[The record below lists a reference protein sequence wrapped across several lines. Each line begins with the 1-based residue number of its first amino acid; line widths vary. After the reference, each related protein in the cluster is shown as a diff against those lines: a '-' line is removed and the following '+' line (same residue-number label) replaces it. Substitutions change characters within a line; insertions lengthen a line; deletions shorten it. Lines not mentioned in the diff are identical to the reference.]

1 MEASLRQVDEAEA
14 ERPLAFDRE
23 SGMLT
28 GAGVLDRVAVLA
40 LQAGSILTRHYGH
53 RGYRLGCKAVA
64 NLVTERDVVVRL
76 NGDADFAFPF
86 CDGYWS
92 RTLNRNY
99 DYEEEIEAF
108 LRSASDVRYS
118 LVDCGANFGYW
129 SVLASSRPFGGQATL
144 AIEASRENAKR
155 LARNARLNGG
165 RFRWLNAAVGEASG
179 GFARITGARHEAFGT
194 LALAENEPEAVP
206 IVSLDGLAADGLI
219 DAALPV
225 VIKLDVEGVEIEA
238 LAGAAKLL
246 RRDCVVICEEHG
258 LDRSMASHATS
269 STNCPCMFSCSIPNC
284 AISSDWMAAN
294 ASTGSRSTR
303 GSATTSS
310 LPPAHRGK
318 SGCSRQPGGVDDCFV
333 AACRFAASGGLA
345 RVSIRN
351 SRDGGS
357 SPPVRGDVIARKCR
371 RCDERS
377 VML

>member
-118 LVDCGANFGYW
+118 FVDCGANFGYW

-258 LDRSMASHATS
+258 LDRSHGITRHLIDELSLHVFVFDPELCHFIRLDGVERLDRIKKHAWVGYNVFATS
-269 STNCPCMFSCSIPNC
+269 STS
-284 AISSDWMAAN
+284 WEERLLAA
-294 ASTGSRSTR
+294 TWR
-303 GSATTSS
+303 G
-310 LPPAHRGK
+310 R
-318 SGCSRQPGGVDDCFV
+318 
-333 AACRFAASGGLA
+333 
-345 RVSIRN
+345 
-351 SRDGGS
+351 
-357 SPPVRGDVIARKCR
+357 
-371 RCDERS
+371 
-377 VML
+377 